1 MINPA
6 KRTNSIEL
14 SQIRKMFEVTN
25 PDAIN
30 LGIGEPDFDVP
41 KNIKDAMK
49 KSIDENDTHYTP
61 NKGYIELREE
71 IVKKFK
77 KENEIDANPE
87 NVIVTVGAS
96 EGLYLCAQAF
106 FEKGDEI
113 ILPNPSFLSYE
124 ACINLAGG
132 TITPVDCK
140 MENEF
145 KLKAD
150 DVYDKINENTKAI
163 ILNSPSNP
171 TGAVMDK
178 EDIKA
183 IADLSMDKNFLIISD
198 EIYEKIIYDKKH
210 YSPAKYSD
218 NVITLNGFSKT
229 YAMTGLRI
237 GYLTANDENTEE
249 LLKIHQYNIACASTT
264 SQRGAYEALTGPQDE
279 VEKMVHEFKNRRD
292 LIVSRLNG
300 MGYET
305 VNAEGAFYVF
315 PKIEDKD
322 FVKKAANAGVI
333 TVPGEAFGS
342 NECVC
347 FQALIFLSCSVTFGC
362 NLSALLI
369 LSVLKTSNTLF
380 FSAGSRNNNEFLKIS
395 SKFCFGEAPSFKI
408 GTLIATCFDFCNMTS
423 FISDKGRGVFAT
435 VFPIAKLVQ

>member
-6 KRTNSIEL
+6 SRIKSIEL

-30 LGIGEPDFDVP
+30 LGIGEPDFNVP
-41 KNIKDAMK
+41 ENIKTAMK
-49 KSIDENDTHYTP
+49 ESIDENDTHYTS
-61 NKGYIELREE
+61 NKGIIELREE

-77 KENEIDANPE
+77 KENGINTHPDN
-87 NVIVTVGAS
+87 ILVTAGAS
-96 EGLYLCAQAF
+96 EALFICAQAF
-106 FEKGDEI
+106 IEKGDEV
-113 ILPNPSFLSYE
+113 ILPDPGFLSYE
-124 ACINLAGG
+124 ACVNIAGG
-132 TITPVDCK
+132 DIVPVDCK

-150 DVYDKINENTKAI
+150 DVSEKITKNTKAI

-171 TGAVMDK
+171 TGAVMEK

-183 IADLSMDKNFLIISD
+183 IADLSMDNNFLIISD

-237 GYLTANDENTEE
+237 GYLTANEILTEE
-249 LLKIHQYNIACASTT
+249 LLKVHQYNIACASTT

-279 VEKMVHEFKNRRD
+279 VEKMVSEFKNRRN
-292 LIVSRLNG
+292 LIVSRLNE

-315 PKIEDKD
+315 PKIEDED

-333 TVPGEAFGS
+333 TVPGAAFGANGQGHVRMS
-342 NECVC
+342 YANSYENIEK
-347 FQALIFLSCSVTFGC
+347 AMD
-362 NLSALLI
+362 I
-369 LSVLKTSNTLF
+369 LEERVVN
-380 FSAGSRNNNEFLKIS
+380 G
-395 SKFCFGEAPSFKI
+395 
-408 GTLIATCFDFCNMTS
+408 
-423 FISDKGRGVFAT
+423 
-435 VFPIAKLVQ
+435 

>member
-6 KRTNSIEL
+6 SRTKSIEL
-14 SQIRKMFEVTN
+14 SLIRKMFEVTN
-25 PDAIN
+25 PNAIN
-30 LGIGEPDFDVP
+30 LGIGEPDFNVP

-49 KSIDENDTHYTP
+49 KSIDNNDTHYTP

-77 KENEIDANPE
+77 RDNGINTDPE

-96 EGLYLCAQAF
+96 EALNICTQAF
-106 FEKGDEI
+106 IESGNEV

-124 ACINLAGG
+124 ACINLSGG
-132 TITPVDCK
+132 SIVPVDCK

-150 DVYDKINENTKAI
+150 EVLEKITPKTKAI

-171 TGAVMDK
+171 TGAVMEK

-183 IADLSMDKNFLIISD
+183 IADLSMDHDFLIISD

-210 YSPAKYSD
+210 YSPGKYSD

-237 GYLTANDENTEE
+237 GYLTANETYSEE

-279 VEKMVHEFKNRRD
+279 VNEMVKEFKKRRD
-292 LIVSRLNG
+292 LIVSRLNE
-300 MGYET
+300 MGCET

-322 FVKKAANAGVI
+322 FVMKAAKAGVI
-333 TVPGEAFGS
+333 TVPGVVFGS
-342 NECVC
+342 NGKNHVRMSYANSYENIEK
-347 FQALIFLSCSVTFGC
+347 AM
-362 NLSALLI
+362 NI
-369 LSVLKTSNTLF
+369 LEERVVN
-380 FSAGSRNNNEFLKIS
+380 G
-395 SKFCFGEAPSFKI
+395 
-408 GTLIATCFDFCNMTS
+408 
-423 FISDKGRGVFAT
+423 
-435 VFPIAKLVQ
+435 